1 VPWNKIATLSSD
13 KFESTVAVAAVGTPL
28 GTAHGKPA
36 QANAQLPLDSHH
48 AFRPGKQVLIDIGA
62 RWDATDKLG

>member
-1 VPWNKIATLSSD
+1 MEQDRHANVRQVRKHCRRRRRGNATRD
-13 KFESTVAVAAVGTPL
+13 D
-28 GTAHGKPA
+28 AHGKPA